1 MKRRIITIV
10 AMILT
15 AVFLLSACSSVTDS
29 SDEEL
34 LVVGS
39 CGGYDVKYEE
49 LRFLT
54 LTCKAEL
61 EAKYGEDI
69 FSEASSKYVGDYAA
83 ELEAMVSEQICQNYA
98 SLTVFKQNGIRTT
111 DAETR
116 KYVNDYV
123 TSVVNS
129 FKDEEE
135 YVAYLDECF
144 MNDSVLRFNT
154 ALESCFYRYYEK
166 VAEQYDEDAYNA
178 VMNADGFI
186 RTMSIFIKNDKGEDV
201 DRNRRDA
208 EKVRAEI
215 AAGEP
220 ITSYIGTKYNQD
232 VGSCDY
238 YFMKG
243 YFDEAYEEAAFAL
256 EIGEISQVVETDD
269 GFYIIERMELSPTYM
284 LGNMAALKSIYF
296 ECKMYEAIN
305 EVAETLSFEFNDY
318 GKSLSLWTME

>member
-1 MKRRIITIV
+1 MKRRIITLV

-34 LVVGS
+34 QIVGS

-49 LRFLT
+49 LRYLT

-69 FSEASSKYVGDYAA
+69 FSEASSKYVGEYAA

-98 SLTVFKQNGIRTT
+98 SLTVFKNNGIRTT

-123 TSVVNS
+123 NSVMNS
-129 FKDEEE
+129 FKEEEE

-144 MNDSVLRFNT
+144 MNDSVLRFNI
-154 ALESCFYRYYEK
+154 ALESCFYRYYDK
-166 VAEQYDEDAYNA
+166 VAEKLDKEAYEA

-220 ITSYIGTKYNQD
+220 LTSYIGTKYNQD

-238 YFMKG
+238 YFIKG
-243 YFDEAYEEAAFAL
+243 YFDKAYEEAAFAL

-284 LGNMAALKSIYF
+284 LGNMEALKSIYF

-305 EVAETLSFEFNDY
+305 EVVETLAFELNDY